1 MRITWG
7 ATIDVALTF
16 HLVQEMLQC
25 VPGSSKYAL
34 STAITIFVAD
44 GGCKML
50 PICRAGMT
58 FTWHFVKPIIIF
70 SI

>member
-16 HLVQEMLQC
+16 HLVQEMPQC

-44 GGCKML
+44 DGCKML

>member
-1 MRITWG
+1 MP
-7 ATIDVALTF
+7 
-16 HLVQEMLQC
+16 QC
-25 VPGSSKYAL
+25 VPVSSKYAL

-50 PICRAGMT
+50 PICRTGMT
-58 FTWHFVKPIIIF
+58 STWHFVKPIIIF